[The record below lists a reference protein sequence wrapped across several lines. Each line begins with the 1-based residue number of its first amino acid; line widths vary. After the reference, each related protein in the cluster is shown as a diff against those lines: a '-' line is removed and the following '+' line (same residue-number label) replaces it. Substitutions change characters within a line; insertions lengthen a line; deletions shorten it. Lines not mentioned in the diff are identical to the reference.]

1 MVYNIRFSWRNP
13 VTWLLGFVVLGLA
26 ACAQVGEE
34 GAQVTKRV
42 LVYPGPPDEPVF
54 IHERT
59 IRSNIDVEP
68 EKEDSKLKAMLT
80 GEGPSATG
88 MHKPYGVAVHHG
100 RVFVSDTYARNVK
113 VFDVPE
119 GKFFTIGDSDKL
131 ADKQRL
137 VKPIGIATDE
147 MGNLYCADATQ
158 KFIMVY
164 DRDGNFL
171 RKFGGPDLFSR
182 LSSVSVDKKGERVYA
197 VDIGGSVSKSEYH
210 RITVFNAKTGEKLF
224 EFGTRGSGQGEFNLP
239 RAVAIGKD
247 RLYVVDSGN
256 FRIQVFDMNG
266 KFVKSFGEVGKQM
279 GNFARPKEAEVD
291 ANGNLYVIDSA
302 FGNFQ
307 IFDSEGQLLLF
318 VGERSEEDGP
328 GRFKLPSGITVDEDG
343 RIYVVDQLFRKV
355 EVFRPVKV
363 PENTG
368 YLSKKEVAQAGAK
381 K

>member
-1 MVYNIRFSWRNP
+1 MVHNICFSWRNP
-13 VTWLLGFVVLGLA
+13 VTWLLGIIVLGLA

-34 GAQVTKRV
+34 VQVTKRV
-42 LVYPGPPDEPVF
+42 LLYPGPPDEPVF
-54 IHERT
+54 VHERT
-59 IRSNIDVEP
+59 IRTNADVEP

-80 GEGPSATG
+80 GEGPSASG
-88 MHKPYGVAVHHG
+88 MHKPYGVAVHRG
-100 RVFVSDTYARNVK
+100 RIFVSDTYARNIK

-119 GKFFTIGDSDKL
+119 GKFFTIGDDSNKL
-131 ADKQRL
+131 TDKQRL
-137 VKPIGIATDE
+137 VKPIGISVDE
-147 MGNLYCADATQ
+147 SGNLYCADATQ

-171 RKFGGPDLFSR
+171 RKFGGPDMFAR
-182 LSSVSVDKKGERVYA
+182 LSSVSVDKKGERAYA
-197 VDIGGSVSKSEYH
+197 VDIGGSVVKNEYH
-210 RITVFNAKTGEKLF
+210 RVTVFNAKSGEKLF
-224 EFGTRGSGQGEFNLP
+224 DFGTRGSGQGEFNLP

-256 FRIQVFDMNG
+256 FRIQVFGMDG
-266 KFVKSFGEVGKQM
+266 KFIKSFGEVGKQL

-318 VGERSEEDGP
+318 VGDRSEEDGP
-328 GRFKLPSGITVDEDG
+328 ARFKLPSGITVDEDG

-355 EVFRPVKV
+355 EVFRPYKL
-363 PENTG
+363 PENAG
-368 YLSKKEVAQAGAK
+368 YLSKKELTQPAAK
-381 K
+381 